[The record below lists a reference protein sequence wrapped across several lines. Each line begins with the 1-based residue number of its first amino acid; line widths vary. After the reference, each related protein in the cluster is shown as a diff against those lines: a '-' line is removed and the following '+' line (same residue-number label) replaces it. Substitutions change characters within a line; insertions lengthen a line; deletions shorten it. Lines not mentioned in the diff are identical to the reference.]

1 MLQKFPRMSW
11 SLILMMVM
19 GFLLII
25 ILLQFQSYSTLLSH
39 PLEQSSSHSPSRA
52 FITDNNK
59 NHAPLRNAQHNHE
72 SRQHR
77 PSNFPVFRWSDFPS
91 PATPHGTFVFRDSSA
106 CADRANSP
114 CLVHFPQPNDACLS
128 DHACLQTRKGFKPP
142 QMGFGEDSEAP
153 SIPNQDRSL
162 LLQPLTIFANAAS
175 SSAKDGAETKSDTAN
190 NNLHPNDFLLLLA
203 DGHGSEGHISAAA
216 VQRDLPGRIL
226 KLLEEQQQQNPP
238 SKSSMTALLQRAFL
252 ECDEQVVQK
261 VAVSS
266 GTTTIVIL
274 QYQSV
279 LYMASV
285 GDSIATVW
293 GYQNNDER
301 APTLLAEAIKHK
313 PHLPAERQRIEQH
326 QGQVLMPQTPGDSS
340 RVVIPVNSDGLMGE
354 MALAMSRSMG
364 DTDGKVPGWLL
375 AEPAVQVL
383 DSTTT
388 HNFDQLL
395 IMVCSDG
402 VADMQP
408 IAAMAAQLGK
418 SLQTPLESNLQATM
432 HSIMTQS
439 ANEWFRRTFDSYRD
453 DMTLVVH
460 SVPLPNKNSKD
471 QKRMIPS
478 IFQKR
483 LRGF

>member
-1 MLQKFPRMSW
+1 
-11 SLILMMVM
+11 
-19 GFLLII
+19 
-25 ILLQFQSYSTLLSH
+25 
-39 PLEQSSSHSPSRA
+39 
-52 FITDNNK
+52 
-59 NHAPLRNAQHNHE
+59 
-72 SRQHR
+72 
-77 PSNFPVFRWSDFPS
+77 
-91 PATPHGTFVFRDSSA
+91 
-106 CADRANSP
+106 
-114 CLVHFPQPNDACLS
+114 
-128 DHACLQTRKGFKPP
+128 
-142 QMGFGEDSEAP
+142 MGFGEDSEAP